1 MESWLGALAVADMD
15 MSQSSRVR
23 RSRHRRWLGAAL
35 VGLGAVL
42 VLLVGGYYLY
52 GWVAARGL
60 DSLVYAPSEDASAPQ
75 AVSAMTLEGLRP
87 EVLSPT
93 SVGAPLPNGG
103 NLPDPARLRLYPGER
118 VAFSFWA
125 EPWAAEAVSAAG
137 EEAPQGF
144 LSADRFALGSRGT
157 LPPATRIRIPA
168 IGVDAEVQQ
177 LRILNLGNSREY
189 ETPKNVVG
197 HIPESSNPGEE
208 GNAWFFGHLQSPIRG
223 EGAVFQDLPL
233 IPGILRPGQRV
244 YVELD
249 SPSISYLYEVYKTD
263 VLYQD
268 DLRLYDT
275 DPATITLV
283 TCVPA
288 LTYDYRLLVTAR
300 LVGFKPVP

>member
-1 MESWLGALAVADMD
+1 MD
-15 MSQSSRVR
+15 MSQSSQVR
-23 RSRHRRWLGAAL
+23 GSRHRRWLGAAL
-35 VGLGAVL
+35 VGAGAVL

-60 DSLVYAPSEDASAPQ
+60 DSLVYPPSVDTSAPQ
-75 AVSAMTLEGLRP
+75 ASSSMTLAGLRP
-87 EVLSPT
+87 NVLSPT

-103 NLPDPARLRLYPGER
+103 NLPDPASLRLYPGER
-118 VAFSFWA
+118 MAFTFWA
-125 EPWAAEAVSAAG
+125 EPWTAQAVSAAG
-137 EEAPQGF
+137 EEPPQGF
-144 LSADRFALGSRGT
+144 LPVNQLVLGARGT
-157 LPPATRIRIPA
+157 LPHAKRIRIPA
-168 IGVDAEVQQ
+168 IGVDAEVKD
-177 LRILNLGNSREY
+177 LAILDLGNSREY

-197 HIPESSNPGEE
+197 HIPESFNPGEE

-233 IPGILRPGQRV
+233 IPEIKRTGQRV

-249 SPSISYLYEVYKTD
+249 SPSITYLYEVSKTD

-275 DPATITLV
+275 DTATVTLV
-283 TCVPA
+283 TCVPVF
-288 LTYDYRLLVTAR
+288 TYDYRLLVTAR

>member
-1 MESWLGALAVADMD
+1 MAKSWLDAPAVADMD
-15 MSQSSRVR
+15 MAQSSLVR
-23 RSRHRRWLGAAL
+23 RSRHRRWLGLAL
-35 VGLGAVL
+35 VGLGVVL
-42 VLLVGGYYLY
+42 VLLVGRYYLY
-52 GWVAARGL
+52 GWTAARGL
-60 DSLVYAPSEDASAPQ
+60 DSLVYEDPSAPQ
-75 AVSAMTLEGLRP
+75 PSRSMTLAGLRP
-87 EVLSPT
+87 DLPPPT
-93 SVGAPLPNGG
+93 SVGSPLPDGG
-103 NLPDPARLRLYPGER
+103 SLPDPASLRLYPGER

-125 EPWAAEAVSAAG
+125 EPWAAQAVSAAG

-144 LSADRFALGSRGT
+144 LPVGQFVLGARGT
-157 LPPATRIRIPA
+157 LPHATRIRIPA
-168 IGVDAEVQQ
+168 IGVDAGVRQ
-177 LRILNLGNSREY
+177 LRILNLGHSREY

-263 VLYQD
+263 ILHQD
-268 DLRLYDT
+268 DLRLYDI
-275 DPATITLV
+275 DSATITLV

-288 LTYDYRLLVTAR
+288 FTYDYRLLVTAR